1 MFVAPHHPTGR
12 SVWMGKDLVQSTNW
26 AYQLPGK
33 ALDDIRQSLGH
44 LTGRNPYVENV
55 TKAEFPLAS
64 MARELD
70 ELREELAYGRGFVV
84 IKGLPSEEFTNLEL
98 GLIFRGFSAHFGNDL
113 AQSFYGDHLGDIRD
127 ISDLIIDRNKRRGY
141 HSGGFQTA
149 HTDPGGAL
157 DIVGMLSLRKALRGG
172 ESLIASAHTV
182 HNFLQ
187 EWCPEL
193 LEEFYTGFVLRRPDP
208 DAAALGKPPL
218 LGCVPS
224 FVFQDN
230 WLNCDFQ
237 EGYMRRAQENGD
249 SHISVKQ
256 RAALGA
262 FTSISNHP
270 DVILKMMLEPGDF
283 QYINNR
289 KILHGR
295 AQFEDSEIRAE
306 RRHLY
311 RIWLNVPDWPGTP
324 SHQGTLW
331 LDDIKRWEEHARV
344 NQLTVPA

>member
-1 MFVAPHHPTGR
+1 MFVAPHYPTGR
-12 SVWMGKDLVQSTNW
+12 SVWMGKDLINSTDW
-26 AYQLPGK
+26 AYHLPRK
-33 ALDDIRQSLGH
+33 AIDQIRRSLARMA
-44 LTGRNPYVENV
+44 GRDPYEVAV
-55 TKAEFPLAS
+55 TKEEFPLAC
-64 MARELD
+64 MEEEFNA
-70 ELREELAYGRGFVV
+70 LREELAHGRGFIV
-84 IKGLPSEEFTNLEL
+84 IKGLPKDEFTNAEL

-127 ISDLIIDRNKRRGY
+127 VSDVIVDRNKRRGY

-157 DIVGMLSLRKALRGG
+157 DVVGMLSLRKALGGG

-182 HNFLQ
+182 HNGMH
-187 EWCPEL
+187 EWCPDL
-193 LEEFYTGFVLRRPDP
+193 LEEFYKGFVLRRPDT

-218 LGCVPS
+218 LGRIPS
-224 FVFQDN
+224 FVFQDG
-230 WLNCDFQ
+230 WLSCDFQ

-256 RAALGA
+256 RAAIGA

-270 DVILKMMLEPGDF
+270 DVMLKMMLEPGDF

-295 AQFEDSEIRAE
+295 AQFEDSEDRSE

-311 RIWLNVPDWPGTP
+311 RIWLNVPEWPRTP
-324 SHQGTLW
+324 AQQGTLW
-331 LDDIKRWEEHARV
+331 LDDIRRWEEHARV
-344 NQLTVPA
+344 NKLKVPA